1 MKKFIL
7 LTLNKFFLI
16 YYNLLFFKYKL
27 IYYIKYSSNLKYYKK
42 YLSFE
47 HKTSKILG
55 KEVPKI
61 DPYILQRKPA
71 LRFDNEGN
79 VIIDDIYF
87 EKDETIT
94 DFDKYTNYIEC
105 LDDVLNFKQINSI
118 ADIGCRNGSFL
129 KYIKKKYKNIEL
141 FGLDYFDFHL
151 KKTDKI
157 IRECIVI
164 NDISKPLN
172 FKNKY
177 EVVNCTEVAEHIQP
191 KNIDFF
197 LENLKNCCNKYLVI
211 SWSSTYSIRPDS
223 PPQHL
228 CPLEKED
235 VLKLINNKGFTFL
248 KNDTLRLKKLLTNKG
263 EKVNYWW
270 GESIL
275 IFQLNETDSKKMG
288 S

>member
-7 LTLNKFFLI
+7 LIFNKVFLI
-16 YYNLLFFKYKL
+16 YYILLLLKYKL
-27 IYYIKYSSNLKYYKK
+27 MYYIKYSSNLKFYKK
-42 YLSFE
+42 YLYFE

-61 DPYILQRKPA
+61 DPYILQRKPV
-71 LRFDNEGN
+71 LKFDKEGN
-79 VIIDDIYF
+79 VIIDNIYF

-94 DFDKYTNYIEC
+94 DFYKYTNYVEC
-105 LDDVLNFKQINSI
+105 LDDVLNLEQINSF

-151 KKTDKI
+151 KKTDQI
-157 IRECIVI
+157 IRECIEI
-164 NDISKPLN
+164 NDISKPVN
-172 FKNKY
+172 FKKKY
-177 EVVNCTEVAEHIQP
+177 DIVNCTEVAEHIQP

-211 SWSSTYSIRPDS
+211 SWSSTYPARSDA

-235 VLKLINNKGFTFL
+235 VLKLINNKDFIFL
-248 KNDTLRLKKLLTNKG
+248 KNDTLRLKKLLKHKG
-263 EKVNYWW
+263 KKVNSWW

-275 IFQLNETDSKKMG
+275 IFQLNKTDLKK
-288 S
+288 